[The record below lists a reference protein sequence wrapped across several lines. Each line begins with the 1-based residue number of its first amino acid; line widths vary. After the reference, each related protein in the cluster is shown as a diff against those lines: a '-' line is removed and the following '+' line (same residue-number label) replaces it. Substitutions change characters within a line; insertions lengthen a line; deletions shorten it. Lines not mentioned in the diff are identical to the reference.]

1 MELKNEAFE
10 KVMYKVKKQTLS
22 LQEFMEFKNWVCSS
36 LINEEEL
43 TVMFDLKPII
53 LQFAFARYYLDLE
66 LPNYDANI
74 TDDYNLVC
82 GINAYDYDDFIN
94 WNQYNTL
101 LDSINSYLSEKEKE
115 FDEIR
120 KDNKSYSID
129 NFLRDI
135 STSIT
140 DFIDTMTENFEDVN
154 IDKLTNII
162 GEFQKLTDN
171 KISLDTFIEHAKQ
184 KSNEDELS
192 EEELA
197 ETIITKE
204 NVN

>member
-1 MELKNEAFE
+1 MEENKDFE
-10 KVMYKVKKQTLS
+10 KVMYKIKKQTLT
-22 LQEFMEFKNWVCSS
+22 LKEFMEFKNWVCSS

-66 LPNYDANI
+66 LPNYEANI

-82 GINAYDYDDFIN
+82 GVNAYDYYDFIN
-94 WNQYNTL
+94 CNQYNTL

-140 DFIDTMTENFEDVN
+140 DFIDTMTGNFEDVN

-162 GEFQKLTDN
+162 GEFQKLTNN

-184 KSNEDELS
+184 KADEEKLS
-192 EEELA
+192 KEELA

-204 NVN
+204 NIN

>member
-1 MELKNEAFE
+1 MELKNEEFE

-22 LQEFMEFKNWVCSS
+22 LQDFMEFKNWVCSS

-43 TVMFDLKPII
+43 TVMFDLSPII
-53 LQFAFARYYLDLE
+53 MQFAFARYYLDIE
-66 LPNYDANI
+66 LPNYEANI
-74 TDDYNLVC
+74 TDDYDLVC
-82 GINAYDYDDFIN
+82 GIDAFDYCDFIN
-94 WNQYNTL
+94 WNQYSTL
-101 LDSINSYLSEKEKE
+101 LESIESYLSEKEKE

-120 KDNKSYSID
+120 KDNESYSID

-184 KSNEDELS
+184 KADEEELS
-192 EEELA
+192 EEELT

-204 NVN
+204 NIN